1 MMNEM
6 RSHLPD
12 LDAVHSTGIDL
23 KTKSEPLVN
32 RKLTLGTFCKEY
44 GITAQNLD
52 EAMQRLGKVFDHH
65 LPMIALKATT
75 GKKLYG

>member
-32 RKLTLGTFCKEY
+32 RQLTLGTFARNMVSLLKTSMRRCKDL
-44 GITAQNLD
+44 ARCL
-52 EAMQRLGKVFDHH
+52 
-65 LPMIALKATT
+65 TT
-75 GKKLYG
+75 ICR

>member
-12 LDAVHSTGIDL
+12 LDALNSTGIDL
-23 KTKSEPLVN
+23 KKIRTVGEQA
-32 RKLTLGTFCKEY
+32 THLGYVCKEY

-52 EAMQRLGKVFDHH
+52 EAMQRIGKLFDHH
-65 LPMIALKATT
+65 LPMIALKARTR
-75 GKKLYG
+75 KKLYG

>member
-12 LDAVHSTGIDL
+12 LDAVHSTGI
-23 KTKSEPLVN
+23 TP
-32 RKLTLGTFCKEY
+32 
-44 GITAQNLD
+44 QNLD

>member
-1 MMNEM
+1 MNKM

-32 RKLTLGTFCKEY
+32 RQLTFGRFCKEY
-44 GITAQNLD
+44 GITPQNLD
-52 EAMQRLGKVFDHH
+52 EEMQRLGKVFDHH
-65 LPMIALKATT
+65 LPMIVLKARMR
-75 GKKLYG
+75 KKLYG

>member
-12 LDAVHSTGIDL
+12 LDALHSTGIDL
-23 KTKSEPLVN
+23 KKNPN
-32 RKLTLGTFCKEY
+32 RCEQATHLGYVCKEY

-52 EAMQRLGKVFDHH
+52 EAMQRLGKLFDHH
-65 LPMIALKATT
+65 LPMIALKARTR
-75 GKKLYG
+75 KKLYG

>member
-1 MMNEM
+1 
-6 RSHLPD
+6 
-12 LDAVHSTGIDL
+12 
-23 KTKSEPLVN
+23 VN
-32 RKLTLGTFCKEY
+32 RQLTLGTFCKEY
-44 GITAQNLD
+44 GITPQNLD

>member
-6 RSHLPD
+6 CSHLLD
-12 LDAVHSTGIDL
+12 LHAVRSTGIDL

-32 RKLTLGTFCKEY
+32 RQLTLGTFCKY
-44 GITAQNLD
+44 YDTTPQNLD